1 MISINVLIVE
11 FYRTLKSEVEELKE
25 LDQEREKYY
34 ELKCSEMNEFMQN
47 VERFRSDNR
56 LKVQNPRDQVKESG
70 RSRSFIPSS
79 WSPASNLSIA
89 YRTLKSE
96 VEELKELDQERE
108 KYYELKCS
116 EMNEFMQNVERFRS
130 DNRLKVQNPRDQVK
144 EV

>member
-1 MISINVLIVE
+1 MIRIMFVPYDLLFMIGTSCNDRFTCLYSLSAPEVL
-11 FYRTLKSEVEELKE
+11 FLHSW
-25 LDQEREKYY
+25 
-34 ELKCSEMNEFMQN
+34 
-47 VERFRSDNR
+47 
-56 LKVQNPRDQVKESG
+56 

-130 DNRLKVQNPRDQVK
+130 DNLLKVQNLRDQVK

>member
-1 MISINVLIVE
+1 MMISINVLIVE

-56 LKVQNPRDQVKESG
+56 LKVQN
-70 RSRSFIPSS
+70 
-79 WSPASNLSIA
+79 L
-89 YRTLKSE
+89 
-96 VEELKELDQERE
+96 
-108 KYYELKCS
+108 
-116 EMNEFMQNVERFRS
+116 
-130 DNRLKVQNPRDQVK
+130 RDQVK